1 MVTDIRDVI
10 TFLIHQYTNTHG
22 SFVIIKKSDGMNI
35 KTETTLPPEL
45 VKQLKSFIYDIIG
58 CCQEVHREMGPYLN
72 EYIYQDALEMCFQE
86 RKIDFIREHHFKTL
100 FHNKPVKHTHQV
112 DFFCKNNVYVECKAI
127 ATLSLEQRQQLWNYM
142 RLGGVRIGILYNFA
156 PVNDQCER
164 YYYDPEKKTIAAF

>member
-10 TFLIHQYTNTHG
+10 TFFIHQYTNTHG

-72 EYIYQDALEMCFQE
+72 EY
-86 RKIDFIREHHFKTL
+86 
-100 FHNKPVKHTHQV
+100 
-112 DFFCKNNVYVECKAI
+112 
-127 ATLSLEQRQQLWNYM
+127 
-142 RLGGVRIGILYNFA
+142 
-156 PVNDQCER
+156 
-164 YYYDPEKKTIAAF
+164 

>member
-1 MVTDIRDVI
+1 M
-10 TFLIHQYTNTHG
+10 
-22 SFVIIKKSDGMNI
+22 
-35 KTETTLPPEL
+35 
-45 VKQLKSFIYDIIG
+45 
-58 CCQEVHREMGPYLN
+58 
-72 EYIYQDALEMCFQE
+72 
-86 RKIDFIREHHFKTL
+86 
-100 FHNKPVKHTHQV
+100 